1 MKIVVNTRLLLRG
14 KLDGIGWFTHEL
26 MSRMVRSHP
35 EHEFHFI
42 FDRPY
47 SDEFVFASNVKAHVL
62 PPPARHPLLFRI
74 WYDWMI
80 PWKLN
85 RLKPDVFVS
94 PDMMIST
101 RTKTPQVVVLHDL
114 NFEHH
119 PEDLPAPIA
128 RYLRKMT
135 PRFASHAKAIVTVSE
150 FSKRDIMAQYGVPE
164 EKVRVV
170 YNGVQDAF
178 QPLSDDQKGQ
188 AMDKWAGGCKYFVF
202 VSSIHPRK
210 NLKRLLEA
218 YELFRERHSERIKL
232 VAVGRMF
239 WKNEELTATLS
250 AMKYAEDI
258 VFTGHLETQEL
269 IHVIG
274 AAHALMYVSYFEG
287 FGVPIVEAF
296 KCGIPVVTS
305 NVTAMP
311 EVAGDAALQVDPF
324 SVDDI
329 ADAMRDVSMNEELR
343 SRLIERGYKRAEAF
357 DWNRSAR
364 EFWQIIESCAQR
376 N

>member
-26 MSRMVRSHP
+26 MSRIVRSHP

-62 PPPARHPLLFRI
+62 SPPARHPLLFRM

-85 RLKPDVFVS
+85 RLRPDVFVS

-150 FSKRDIMAQYGVPE
+150 FSKRDIMAQYHVPQ

-188 AMDKWAGGCKYFVF
+188 AKDKWAGGCKYFVF

-269 IHVIG
+269 THVIG

-329 ADAMRDVSMNEELR
+329 AGAMRDVIMNEELR

>member
-1 MKIVVNTRLLLRG
+1 
-14 KLDGIGWFTHEL
+14 
-26 MSRMVRSHP
+26 
-35 EHEFHFI
+35 
-42 FDRPY
+42 
-47 SDEFVFASNVKAHVL
+47 
-62 PPPARHPLLFRI
+62 
-74 WYDWMI
+74 
-80 PWKLN
+80 
-85 RLKPDVFVS
+85 
-94 PDMMIST
+94 
-101 RTKTPQVVVLHDL
+101 VVVLHDL

-150 FSKRDIMAQYGVPE
+150 FSKRDIIAQYGVHE

-178 QPLSDDQKGQ
+178 QPLSDDQRGQ

-218 YELFRERHSERIKL
+218 YELFRDGHSERIKL

-239 WKNEELTATLS
+239 WKNEELTAALS
-250 AMKYAEDI
+250 SMKYAEDI

-269 IHVIG
+269 THAIG

-343 SRLIERGYKRAEAF
+343 SLLIERGYKRAAAF

-376 N
+376 H

>member
-1 MKIVVNTRLLLRG
+1 MLRG

-26 MSRMVRSHP
+26 MSRIVRSHP
-35 EHEFHFI
+35 EHEFHFV

-150 FSKRDIMAQYGVPE
+150 FSKRDIMAQYSVPE
-164 EKVRVV
+164 GKVFRMPFSPCQTIKR
-170 YNGVQDAF
+170 GR
-178 QPLSDDQKGQ
+178 PWISGQ
-188 AMDKWAGGCKYFVF
+188 AAASTLFLSVRF
-202 VSSIHPRK
+202 IHGK
-210 NLKRLLEA
+210 
-218 YELFRERHSERIKL
+218 I
-232 VAVGRMF
+232 
-239 WKNEELTATLS
+239 
-250 AMKYAEDI
+250 
-258 VFTGHLETQEL
+258 
-269 IHVIG
+269 
-274 AAHALMYVSYFEG
+274 
-287 FGVPIVEAF
+287 
-296 KCGIPVVTS
+296 
-305 NVTAMP
+305 
-311 EVAGDAALQVDPF
+311 
-324 SVDDI
+324 
-329 ADAMRDVSMNEELR
+329 
-343 SRLIERGYKRAEAF
+343 
-357 DWNRSAR
+357 
-364 EFWQIIESCAQR
+364 
-376 N
+376 

>member
-26 MSRMVRSHP
+26 LSRIVRSHP

-62 PPPARHPLLFRI
+62 PPPARHPLLFRM

-80 PWKLN
+80 PWKLS
-85 RLKPDVFVS
+85 RLRPDVFVS

-150 FSKRDIMAQYGVPE
+150 FSKRDIMAQYHVPQ

-188 AMDKWAGGCKYFVF
+188 AKDKWAGGCKYFVF

-269 IHVIG
+269 THVIG

-329 ADAMRDVSMNEELR
+329 AGAMRDVIMNEELR

>member
-26 MSRMVRSHP
+26 LSRIVRSHP

-62 PPPARHPLLFRI
+62 SPPARHPLLFRM

-85 RLKPDVFVS
+85 RLRPDVFVS

-150 FSKRDIMAQYGVPE
+150 FSKRDIMAQYHVPQ

-188 AMDKWAGGCKYFVF
+188 AKDKWAGGCKYFVF

-269 IHVIG
+269 THVIG

-329 ADAMRDVSMNEELR
+329 AGAMRDVIMNEELR

>member
-239 WKNEELTATLS
+239 WKNEELTAALS
-250 AMKYAEDI
+250 AMKYAEDV

-269 IHVIG
+269 THVIG

-311 EVAGDAALQVDPF
+311 EVAVDAALQVDPF

>member
-188 AMDKWAGGCKYFVF
+188 AKDKWAGGCKYFVF

-239 WKNEELTATLS
+239 WKNEELTAALS
-250 AMKYAEDI
+250 AMKYAEDV

-269 IHVIG
+269 THVIG

>member
-26 MSRMVRSHP
+26 MSRIVRSHP

-47 SDEFVFASNVKAHVL
+47 SDEFLFASNVKAHVL

-74 WYDWMI
+74 WYDWMM

-135 PRFASHAKAIVTVSE
+135 PRFARHAKTIVTVSE
-150 FSKRDIMAQYGVPE
+150 FSKQDIMAQYHVPE

-178 QPLSDDQKGQ
+178 QPLSDDQKVQ

-239 WKNEELTATLS
+239 WKNEDITATLS
-250 AMKYAEDI
+250 SMKYAEDI

-269 IHVIG
+269 THVIG

-296 KCGIPVVTS
+296 KCGIPVVTA

-311 EVAGDAALQVDPF
+311 EVAGDAALLVDPF
-324 SVDDI
+324 SVGDI
-329 ADAMRDVSMNEELR
+329 AGAMRDVSMNEELR
-343 SRLIERGYKRAEAF
+343 DRLIKRGYKRAEAF

>member
-26 MSRMVRSHP
+26 MSRIVRSHP
-35 EHEFHFI
+35 EHEFHFV

-62 PPPARHPLLFRI
+62 PPSARHPLLFRI

-150 FSKRDIMAQYGVPE
+150 FSKRDIMAQYSVPE
-164 EKVRVV
+164 GKVRVV

-178 QPLSDDQKGQ
+178 QPLSDDQKRQ
-188 AMDKWAGGCKYFVF
+188 ALDKWAGGCKYFVF

-239 WKNEELTATLS
+239 WKNEELMAAMS
-250 AMKYAEDI
+250 SMKYAEDV
-258 VFTGHLETQEL
+258 VFTGHLETHEL
-269 IHVIG
+269 TQVIG

-324 SVDDI
+324 SVVDI
-329 ADAMRDVSMNEELR
+329 ADAMWDVSNNEELR
-343 SRLIERGYKRAEAF
+343 NRLIERGYKRAEAF
-357 DWNRSAR
+357 DWDRSAS
-364 EFWQIIESCAQR
+364 ELWQIIESCAQR
-376 N
+376 H

>member
-135 PRFASHAKAIVTVSE
+135 PRFARHAKTIVTVSE
-150 FSKRDIMAQYGVPE
+150 FSKQDIMAQYHVPE

-178 QPLSDDQKGQ
+178 QPLSDDQKVQ

-239 WKNEELTATLS
+239 WKNEELTAALS

-269 IHVIG
+269 THVIG

-296 KCGIPVVTS
+296 KCGIPVVTA

-311 EVAGDAALQVDPF
+311 EVAGDAALQVNPF

-329 ADAMRDVSMNEELR
+329 ADAMRDVTMNEELR

-376 N
+376 H